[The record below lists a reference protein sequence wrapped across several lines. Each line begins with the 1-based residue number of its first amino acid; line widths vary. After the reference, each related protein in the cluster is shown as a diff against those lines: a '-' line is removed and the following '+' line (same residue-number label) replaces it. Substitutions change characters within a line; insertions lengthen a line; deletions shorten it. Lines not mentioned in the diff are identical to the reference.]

1 MAQKKA
7 DLLTERQRHDLLGLT
22 LVLLALFTALS
33 LVPTSVVGA
42 DPAAGGPANFMGALG
57 QLFRAGG
64 WTALGVGLYLAPAI
78 AALAALAAFGLRREL
93 AVRWGLLVLVVAL
106 LLPVGLGV
114 LDAGAAEGSARA
126 GWWGT
131 IVAAPLVAVIGRLG
145 AALVVLFIAAAA
157 SVVTIGWNPARAA
170 IGGAS
175 ASARAMR
182 SAVGDLDADG
192 VARPFRRAWAWFR
205 DFFAIGVDPDGE
217 ASEAGGITPAV
228 AAAGVLEAG
237 MGAGAGTEGATHGGP
252 ATGRRSGGRTA
263 GAAGEA
269 AARGPVAGFDG
280 AMKAGPDTAA
290 PPVPLL
296 EAKPDRDPSL
306 SEKELDRLA
315 GVLVDTLKTF
325 KVDGRIVG
333 RTTGPVVTQYEF
345 APAPGIKVSRVEALD
360 ADLALALKA
369 PSVRIVAPIPGKGA
383 VGVEVPNPA
392 PEMVYLREIIEAPA
406 FQRHR
411 GQLPLAF
418 GKDLEGQPYVADL
431 AKMPHLLI
439 AGATGSGK
447 SVCINTIITS
457 LVYRHSPATLRLLL
471 VDPKM
476 VELSMYGDLPHLRH
490 PVVTDP
496 EDAALALRWAVYE
509 MERRYELLSANN
521 VRSIAEFNR
530 RVEEGVTLRRIE
542 PEGPEGDPD
551 RWIYGDGPLPY
562 VVVVVDELADLMMV
576 VQSEIER
583 PLAQLAQKARAIGI
597 HLIVA
602 TQRPSV
608 NVITG
613 LIKANFPCRIGF
625 RVSSKVDSRTILD
638 QNGADALL
646 GNGDMLFLPPG
657 TSDPVRVQGAFV
669 STAETERLM
678 AWYRDAERERHR
690 ARSAD
695 EPDILEVVRE
705 RDQEAAGK
713 ASDEVYEEWDD
724 LFRQA
729 AEVCIQH
736 EQGSTSL
743 LQRRLRIGY
752 GRAARIV
759 DQLEQ
764 AGVLGPPDGSKPRD
778 VLIGLDGL
786 DLLLSGRADSVDEA
800 RRAEARAAERESL
813 KAEG

>member
-1 MAQKKA
+1 MAEKKP
-7 DLLTERQRHDLLGLT
+7 DLLTERQRHDLLGLS

-33 LVPTSVVGA
+33 LIPTRLVGIDPSVS
-42 DPAAGGPANFMGALG
+42 GPINFMGILGLVFHEGGRAL
-57 QLFRAGG
+57 
-64 WTALGVGLYLAPAI
+64 LGVGIYAVPVI
-78 AALAALAAFGLRREL
+78 PALAALAAFGLRREL
-93 AVRWGLLVLVVAL
+93 ALRWGVLALVMTLLV
-106 LLPVGLGV
+106 PVGIAV
-114 LDAGAAEGSARA
+114 LASGNGGGPPALAANAPSASASAG

-131 IVAAPLVAVIGRLG
+131 LAARGLVAVVGVLG
-145 AALVVLFIAAAA
+145 ALLIVAFAAAA
-157 SVVTIGWNPARAA
+157 ACVVTIGWNPARAA
-170 IGGAS
+170 AGGAS
-175 ASARAMR
+175 VGARTLRALASAVNMAAL
-182 SAVGDLDADG
+182 SAWL
-192 VARPFRRAWAWFR
+192 RRAGSRLRRPA
-205 DFFAIGVDPDGE
+205 AE
-217 ASEAGGITPAV
+217 AALAGGADLAATV
-228 AAAGVLEAG
+228 ADPPV
-237 MGAGAGTEGATHGGP
+237 AGTAP
-252 ATGRRSGGRTA
+252 AGRA
-263 GAAGEA
+263 GAAG
-269 AARGPVAGFDG
+269 RGNGRRGKGKASADGGASSFGG
-280 AMKAGPDTAA
+280 AMTAGPATAF
-290 PPVPLL
+290 PTVDLL
-296 EAKPDRDPSL
+296 EPRPDRDPAL
-306 SEKELDRLA
+306 SVKELDRLA
-315 GVLVDTLKTF
+315 TVLLETLRTF
-325 KVDGRIVG
+325 KVEGRIVG

-392 PEMVYLREIIEAPA
+392 PDMVYLREIIEAPA

-411 GQLPLAF
+411 GQLPLAL

-447 SVCINTIITS
+447 SVCINTVITS
-457 LVYRHSPATLRLLL
+457 LVYRHSPETLRLLL

-521 VRSIAEFNR
+521 VRSITEFNK
-530 RVEEGVTLRRIE
+530 RVEDRVTLRRIE
-542 PEGPEGDPD
+542 PAGDEGDPD
-551 RWIYGDGPLPY
+551 RWVYDDGPIPY
-562 VVVVVDELADLMMV
+562 VVVVVDELADLMMQ

-678 AWYRDAERERHR
+678 GWYRESEKAR
-690 ARSAD
+690 ARGGVAT
-695 EPDILEVVRE
+695 EPDILELVRE

-713 ASDEVYEEWDD
+713 ASDDVVEDWDD

-759 DQLEQ
+759 DQLEH
-764 AGVLGPPDGSKPRD
+764 AGVLGPPDGSKPRE

-786 DLLLSGRADSVDEA
+786 DLLLSGRAESV
-800 RRAEARAAERESL
+800 AEARSAVGEMPV
-813 KAEG
+813 EGPLVEE

>member
-1 MAQKKA
+1 MAEKKP
-7 DLLTERQRHDLLGLT
+7 DLLTERQRHDLLGLVF
-22 LVLLALFTALS
+22 VLLALFTALS
-33 LVPTSVVGA
+33 LIPTRLIGVDPSV
-42 DPAAGGPANFMGALG
+42 GGPVNFMGILGLVFHEGGLAL
-57 QLFRAGG
+57 
-64 WTALGVGLYLAPAI
+64 LGVGIYGVPVI
-78 AALAALAAFGLRREL
+78 PALAALAAFGLRREL
-93 AVRWGLLVLVVAL
+93 AVRWGILALVMTL
-106 LLPVGLGV
+106 LLPVALAV
-114 LDAGAAEGSARA
+114 LAAGNGHGEAAEAARGA
-126 GWWGT
+126 TPGGLWGAL
-131 IVAAPLVAVIGRLG
+131 VARGLVAVVGVLG
-145 AALVVLFIAAAA
+145 ALLVVLFAGAAAC
-157 SVVTIGWNPARAA
+157 VVTIGWNPARAA
-170 IGGAS
+170 AGGAS
-175 ASARAMR
+175 VGARALRGIASAVDVAALGAWLRR
-182 SAVGDLDADG
+182 G
-192 VARPFRRAWAWFR
+192 VARFRGAAPEP
-205 DFFAIGVDPDGE
+205 ALAGE
-217 ASEAGGITPAV
+217 APLAAV
-228 AAAGVLEAG
+228 AVETALDAGVASPG
-237 MGAGAGTEGATHGGP
+237 QRASRGGAGNGRGGKSKGASPDAAVFAGAMTAGP
-252 ATGRRSGGRTA
+252 AT
-263 GAAGEA
+263 
-269 AARGPVAGFDG
+269 
-280 AMKAGPDTAA
+280 AM
-290 PPVPLL
+290 PPIPLL

-306 SEKELDRLA
+306 YEKELDRLA
-315 GVLVDTLKTF
+315 TVLLETLRTF
-325 KVDGRIVG
+325 KVEGRIVG

-383 VGVEVPNPA
+383 VGVEVPNPE
-392 PEMVYLREIIEAPA
+392 PDMVYLREIIEAPA

-411 GQLPLAF
+411 GQLPLAL
-418 GKDLEGQPYVADL
+418 GKDLEGSAYVADL
-431 AKMPHLLI
+431 SKMPHLLI

-457 LVYRHSPATLRLLL
+457 LVYRHSPETLRLLL

-521 VRSIAEFNR
+521 VRSITEFNK
-530 RVEEGVTLRRIE
+530 RVADGVTMRRTE
-542 PEGPEGDPD
+542 PAGADGDPD
-551 RWIYGDGPLPY
+551 RWIYQDGPIPY
-562 VVVVVDELADLMMV
+562 VVVVVDELADLMMQ

-613 LIKANFPCRIGF
+613 LIKANFSCRIGF

-657 TSDPVRVQGAFV
+657 TSDPVRIQGAFV

-678 AWYRDAERERHR
+678 GWYRDS
-690 ARSAD
+690 ARDLARGPAAG
-695 EPDILEVVRE
+695 EPDILDLVRE

-713 ASDEVYEEWDD
+713 ASDDAFEEWDD

-759 DQLEQ
+759 DQLEH
-764 AGVLGPPDGSKPRD
+764 AGVLGPPDGSKPRE

-786 DLLLSGRADSVDEA
+786 DLLLSGRAESVDEA
-800 RRAEARAAERESL
+800 RGAVGEMPM
-813 KAEG
+813 EGPVED